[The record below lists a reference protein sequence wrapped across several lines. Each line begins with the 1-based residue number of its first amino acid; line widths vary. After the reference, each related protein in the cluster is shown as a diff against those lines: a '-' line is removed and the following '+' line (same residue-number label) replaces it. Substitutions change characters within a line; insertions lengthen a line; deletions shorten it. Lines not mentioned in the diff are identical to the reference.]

1 MGAGRPRKYKSV
13 EEMQK
18 AIDNYF
24 MQCDI
29 KELPYTIAGLALA
42 LGFEDRHALLYYMEY
57 TDEDDIKFSATIKR
71 AKTKIESNVVQNMLL
86 GKYNPT
92 GSIFSLKNNFN
103 YKDKQEVENTGEQT
117 LDVNIKVIE

>member
-24 MQCDI
+24 MQCDTE
-29 KELPYTIAGLALA
+29 ELPYTVAGLALA
-42 LGFEDRHALLYYMEY
+42 LGFEDRCSLLDYMQY
-57 TDEDDIKFSATIKR
+57 TDEDDIKFCHTIKR

-103 YKDKQEVENTGEQT
+103 YKDKQEVETSGGQT
-117 LDVNIKVIE
+117 LDVKIQVME